1 MRINIAS
8 QEGNTLVALGY
19 ATHLLKEVDRAD
31 AAKELT
37 SKVFAAGSAK
47 EARDLIVEWGEA
59 HVYNIDDGDVPGPDD
74 QGPSI
79 CAAID
84 AALGTEGT
92 R

>member
-47 EARDLIVEWGEA
+47 EARDLITEYTNGSIEFYGEE
-59 HVYNIDDGDVPGPDD
+59 DD
-74 QGPSI
+74 
-79 CAAID
+79 
-84 AALGTEGT
+84 E
-92 R
+92 